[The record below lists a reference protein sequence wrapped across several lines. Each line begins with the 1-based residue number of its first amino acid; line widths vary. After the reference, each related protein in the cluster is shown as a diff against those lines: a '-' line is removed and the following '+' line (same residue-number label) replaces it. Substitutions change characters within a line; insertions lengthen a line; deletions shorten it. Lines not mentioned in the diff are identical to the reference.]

1 MELTEVKSGF
11 FGYNKADVV
20 RYISEL
26 NELHAAELGNKN
38 EAYAALK
45 GSTDNEIASL
55 KGECKANAEK
65 AASLEEK
72 ISKLTAELKSSI
84 DSCNAIQKKYDAL
97 AAETSEL
104 RTKSDAISTA
114 IIKAEKCAGQLMD
127 DAKENADGM
136 IRSAKEQVSTEKQKL
151 QKAKECIV
159 QARAEL
165 RTTLNDID
173 SALAGAQADLDAK
186 TRSVDEVTG
195 EKNRF
200 DINRF
205 RRA

>member
-20 RYISEL
+20 KYISEL

-45 GSTDNEIASL
+45 GSTDNEIATL
-55 KGECKANAEK
+55 KADNKSNCEK
-65 AASLEEK
+65 ISALEEK
-72 ISKLTAELKSSI
+72 ISKLTSELKSSI
-84 DSCNAIQKKYDAL
+84 DNCNDIQKKYDEL
-97 AAETSEL
+97 SKQTKEL

-136 IRSAKEQVSTEKQKL
+136 INAAKQQVSAEKQKL

-159 QARAEL
+159 QARSEL
-165 RTTLNDID
+165 KTTLADID
-173 SALAGAQADLDAK
+173 SALAGAQADLDSKVHSIDDGA
-186 TRSVDEVTG
+186 T